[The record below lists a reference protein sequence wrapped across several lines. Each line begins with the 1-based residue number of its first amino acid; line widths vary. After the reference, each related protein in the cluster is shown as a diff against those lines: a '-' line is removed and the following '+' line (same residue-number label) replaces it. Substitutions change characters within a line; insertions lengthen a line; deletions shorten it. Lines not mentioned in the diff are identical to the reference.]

1 MSVSPYMG
9 SLHIWAVFVECMGDV
24 TMSQWEHSFVECIQ
38 VISIYGQYLL
48 VMSVSP
54 YMGSLHIWAV
64 FVECIGDVSIGDVT
78 MSQWEHSFVECIQ
91 VISIYGHWWCHD
103 ESVRAFICWMYE
115 SASHMFDVRQTYDI
129 RHTPQFLL
137 FNCICRFNI
146 YASLICT
153 SYLPQQLEHQ

>member
-54 YMGSLHIWAV
+54 YMGSLNIWAV
-64 FVECIGDVSIGDVT
+64 FVECIVSVSFYGVGDVWV
-78 MSQWEHSFVECIQ
+78 
-91 VISIYGHWWCHD
+91 SIYGHIWVCSICSMSQWVS
-103 ESVRAFICWMYE
+103 ESIHLVSSMGIWVISMGNSIMMIMKEYWE
-115 SASHMFDVRQTYDI
+115 MTDVTMQQ
-129 RHTPQFLL
+129 HHHHHHQW
-137 FNCICRFNI
+137 CRFIRKDTCNNSTGI
-146 YASLICT
+146 T
-153 SYLPQQLEHQ
+153 